1 MKPPTTSAPAPP
13 ADTITL
19 SGITAIGYHGVFDFE
34 KRDGQPFVVDAVLH
48 ADLAAAAATDDL
60 GKTAHYGEVADAI
73 VALIRGDAFDLIE
86 TLAVRIAEAILAGFA
101 VVSAVEVTVHKPK
114 APIQVP
120 FGDVSI
126 KVFRS
131 RTAGSGA

>member
-1 MKPPTTSAPAPP
+1 MNP

-34 KRDGQPFVVDAVLH
+34 KRDGQPFVVDAVMH
-48 ADLAAAAATDDL
+48 ADLGAAAATDDL
-60 GKTAHYGEVADAI
+60 AKTAHYGDVADTI
-73 VALIRGDAFDLIE
+73 VALIRGDAHALIE
-86 TLAVRIAEAILAGFA
+86 TLAVRIAEAILAGFP

-131 RTAGSGA
+131 RAAGSGA

>member
-1 MKPPTTSAPAPP
+1 MNP

-34 KRDGQPFVVDAVLH
+34 KRDGQPFVVDAVMH
-48 ADLAAAAATDDL
+48 ADLGAAAATDDL
-60 GKTAHYGEVADAI
+60 AKTAHYGDVADTI
-73 VALIRGDAFDLIE
+73 VALIRGDAHDLIE
-86 TLAVRIAEAILAGFA
+86 TLAVRITEAILAGFP

-131 RTAGSGA
+131 RTAGSCA

>member
-1 MKPPTTSAPAPP
+1 MNP

-34 KRDGQPFVVDAVLH
+34 KRDGQPFVVDAVMH
-48 ADLAAAAATDDL
+48 ADLGAAAAMDDL
-60 GKTAHYGEVADAI
+60 AKTAHYGDVADTI
-73 VALIRGDAFDLIE
+73 VALIRGDAHDLIE
-86 TLAVRIAEAILAGFA
+86 TLAVRITEAILAGFP

-131 RTAGSGA
+131 RTAGSCA

>member
-1 MKPPTTSAPAPP
+1 MNAPASSAPAHPT
-13 ADTITL
+13 DTITL

-48 ADLAAAAATDDL
+48 ADLTAAAATDDL
-60 GKTAHYGEVADAI
+60 TKTAHYGEVADTI
-73 VALIRGDAFDLIE
+73 VGLIRGDAFDLIE
-86 TLAVRIAEAILAGFA
+86 TLAVRIAEAILAEYA
-101 VVSAVEVTVHKPK
+101 VVVAVEVTVHKPK

-126 KVFRS
+126 KVLRS